1 MHALMSTAPGGPET
15 LEYREAP
22 TPEPGRGEVRLRIH
36 AAGVNFPDTLIIR
49 DLYQFKPERPFAPG
63 GEAAGVVDA
72 LGEGVTHLSEGQR
85 VAASVGPFG
94 AYATHAVCDASGVM
108 PIPDEMS
115 FETAAG
121 FVMTYGTSYYALKDR
136 ARLEEGETLLVMGAA
151 GGVGSA
157 AVELGL
163 AMGARVVAAVSSEEK
178 AAFCRELGAH
188 EKIVY
193 PRELDRDAQK
203 ALSKQF
209 KEATGGGA
217 DVIYDPVGG
226 AYCEPALRAMAWEGR
241 YLVVGFPAGIPT
253 PPLNLTL
260 LKSCQIMG
268 VFWGAAVM
276 RDPKANQA
284 NMADV
289 QAMIADGRVT
299 PRITGTYPLEE
310 GAEALRLV
318 EERKVTGKVVLTM
331 G

>member
-1 MHALMSTAPGGPET
+1 MKALMSTAPGGPET
-15 LEYREAP
+15 LEVTEAE
-22 TPEPGRGEVRLRIH
+22 TPEPGQGEILLRIH

-63 GEAAGVVDA
+63 GEAAGTVEAV
-72 LGEGVTHLSEGQR
+72 GEGVEHLKVGQR
-85 VAASVGPFG
+85 VAASVGAFG
-94 AYATHAVCDASGVM
+94 AYATHAVCQASSAM
-108 PIPDEMS
+108 PIPDEMG
-115 FETAAG
+115 FEVAAG

-136 ARLEEGETLLVMGAA
+136 AKLKEGETLLVLGAA

-157 AVELGL
+157 AVELSK
-163 AMGARVVAAVSSEEK
+163 AMGAKVVAAVSSEEK
-178 AAFCRELGAH
+178 AEFCKSLGAD
-188 EKIVY
+188 ETVIY
-193 PRELDRDAQK
+193 PRELDKDAQK
-203 ALSKQF
+203 ALSKSF

-217 DVIYDPVGG
+217 DVIYDAVGG
-226 AYCEPALRAMAWEGR
+226 DYCEPALRAMAWEGR
-241 YLVVGFPAGIPT
+241 YLVVGFPAGIPK

-284 NMADV
+284 NMAKI
-289 QAMIADGRVT
+289 QEMIAKGEIE

-310 GAEALRLV
+310 GAKALAEV
-318 EERKVTGKVVLTM
+318 EGRKVMGKLVLTM